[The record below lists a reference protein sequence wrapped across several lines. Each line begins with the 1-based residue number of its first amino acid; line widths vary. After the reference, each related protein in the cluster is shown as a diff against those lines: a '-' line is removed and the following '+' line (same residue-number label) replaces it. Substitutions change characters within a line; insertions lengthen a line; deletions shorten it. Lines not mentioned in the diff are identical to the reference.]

1 MITVNKRLL
10 KTTGTPNEI
19 DALTNLNKMTIYLCS
34 FVYISLLYYILNIKK
49 YIFSKE
55 LPFKLKVENNY
66 S

>member
-19 DALTNLNKMTIYLCS
+19 DALTILNKMTIYLCS

-49 YIFSKE
+49 KKF
-55 LPFKLKVENNY
+55 PRNY
-66 S
+66 RLN

>member
-19 DALTNLNKMTIYLCS
+19 DALTILNKMTIYLCS
-34 FVYISLLYYILNIKK
+34 FVYISLLYYILNI
-49 YIFSKE
+49 IFFSKE

>member
-19 DALTNLNKMTIYLCS
+19 DALTILNKMTIYLCS

-49 YIFSKE
+49 KKNSKE
-55 LPFKLKVENNY
+55 LPFKLKVENKF